1 MSNIKLRATKHGRY
15 YKLEKLVNNK
25 VVAVV
30 EHNFKTNLDCIIY
43 GNKINNPLLENP
55 KVIYE
60 WVEL

>member
-1 MSNIKLRATKHGRY
+1 MSNIKLRAKKHGRY

-43 GNKINNPLLENP
+43 GNKINNPLYENP